1 MLRKFHFAKKREGEF
16 NLSQHAN
23 DVLLPA
29 YNALRDPFLIGYFDN
44 PLVKK
49 HLKQTGV
56 IPKKRRFSIK
66 SKYNHNETSNEN
78 F

>member
-1 MLRKFHFAKKREGEF
+1 MLRKINLTKKREGDF

-23 DVLLPA
+23 EVLLPA
-29 YNALRDPFLIGYFDN
+29 YNALRDPFLVGYFDN

-56 IPKKRRFSIK
+56 IKKKRRFSIK
-66 SKYNHNETSNEN
+66 TKYNHNIAEN
-78 F
+78 QDD